1 MKALESL
8 RTSLVEW
15 LVGAAY
21 PLWSHH
27 GIDPRNGGFAEAL
40 DGNGH
45 AVAQPRRARV
55 HPRQVYAFAQAQAF
69 GWQGDARGIV
79 SRGMNFFETHYRRA
93 DGLFRTLAGADG
105 AALDE
110 RALLYDQAFALLGY
124 AAGATALDARSEF
137 EKRALA
143 LRHAIEAHFL
153 APDGAYNSDEQPAGN
168 RESNPHMHLLE
179 AYLAWAEIGHDA
191 GWATGVQA
199 IAELALSR
207 FINKDNGSIGESY
220 LASWQPAAGIAN
232 RIIEP
237 GHQFEWAWLLL
248 RCERWHSAPALRG
261 AALRLIAI
269 GDRFGVRNGVA
280 IDALYDDFSIKD
292 ARARFWPQTERLK
305 AALLAAALT
314 GDPQYEAMAEAA
326 VTSFFPYLNSAMPGL
341 WRDVRL
347 PDGEFI
353 GSPVPASTFYH
364 VVGAIAALS
373 LARRPSAP
381 RPGRNHPCPCGSGK
395 KYKACCGQIGV
406 DAQTGRAR
414 ADTAAPHMTQLASL
428 IDAGLYGELESK
440 ARELL
445 ELHPRSGIIWQ
456 LLGLSLTRQGKDS
469 LQALEM
475 AAQLLPNDAG
485 AHNNL
490 ANALGRLGRLDEA
503 VAHYRRTLRQRPDFA
518 EAHNN
523 LGHALLD
530 LGQFDGAAASCR
542 RAAELKPGLA
552 EAHDNLGSAQLALG
566 RLDDALASYR
576 RALEI
581 EPGFAEAHSNLG
593 NVWLELGRIDE
604 ALASHRRALAID
616 PNLAGAHNNLGNG
629 LRTLGKLEE
638 AAASYGRALEI
649 NPKFA
654 QAHCNLGITLRLQ
667 GRSADGQASC
677 RRALEINPRSA
688 EALVA
693 LADSSADAGQFAQ
706 AEEFLERA
714 ITAQPDS
721 PEAWAGLARTRKMT
735 VADFAWLAQAQRIA
749 GKGLTPRREICLR
762 HAIGKYFDDVQ
773 DFEQAFVNFRRAN
786 ELTSLRRAKHDR
798 GQLTRTV
805 EAVTRSWDRNN
816 VHRRTDA
823 NESKRPVFIVGMP
836 RSGTSLVEQILA
848 SHPAV
853 FGAGE
858 LTFWSAAWTAHAAS
872 PANAEMADSSLRKLA
887 DDYLGSLHK
896 ISEGALRVVDK
907 MPTNF
912 PFLGMI
918 HAALPNACI
927 IHMRRHPL
935 DTCLSIYMQ
944 QFETA
949 VTYANDLDDLAHYY
963 TEYVRVMDHWRS
975 TLPANVILEVPYEG
989 LVSDQEAWSRRML
1002 EFIGLPWDSRCL
1014 DFHRTER
1021 TVLTASQWQVRQKL
1035 HGSSVGRWRHYERFL
1050 GALSKLTAL
1059 DATPPA

>member
-8 RTSLVEW
+8 RASLVEW
-15 LVGAAY
+15 LVTAAY

-45 AVAQPRRARV
+45 AVALPRRARV

-79 SRGMNFFETHYRRA
+79 SRGMDFFETHYRRA
-93 DGLFRTLAGADG
+93 DGLFLTLAGADG

-124 AAGATALDARSEF
+124 AAAATALDAHSEF
-137 EKRALA
+137 EQRALA

-153 APDGAYNSDEQPAGN
+153 AQDGAYNSDEESAGY

-207 FINKDNGSIGESY
+207 FINRDSGSIGESY
-220 LASWQPAAGIAN
+220 LATWQPAPGIAG
-232 RIIEP
+232 RVVEP

-261 AALRLIAI
+261 AALRLIEI
-269 GDRFGVRNGVA
+269 GDRFGVRDGVA
-280 IDALYDDFSIKD
+280 VDALYDDFSIKD

-305 AALLAAALT
+305 AALLAAGLT
-314 GDPQYEAMAEAA
+314 GEPHYEAMAEAA
-326 VTSFFPYLNSAMPGL
+326 VSSFFPYLNSAVPGL

-347 PDGEFI
+347 PNGEFI

-364 VVGAIAALS
+364 LVGAIAALS
-373 LARRPSAP
+373 FARRPSAP

-395 KYKACCGQIGV
+395 KYKECCGQIAAG
-406 DAQTGRAR
+406 A
-414 ADTAAPHMTQLASL
+414 AAPHMTQLASL
-428 IDAGLYGELESK
+428 IDAGRYVELESK

-445 ELHPRSGIIWQ
+445 ELHPSSGIIWQ
-456 LLGLSLTRQGKDS
+456 LLGLSLTRQGRDS

-490 ANALGRLGRLDEA
+490 ANALGRLGRLDDA
-503 VAHYRRTLRQRPDFA
+503 VAHYRRALRQSPDFA

-530 LGQFDGAAASCR
+530 LGQFDEAAASCR

-581 EPGFAEAHSNLG
+581 EPDFAEAHSNLG
-593 NVWLELGRIDE
+593 NLWLEFGRIDE
-604 ALASHRRALAID
+604 ALGSYRQAIAID
-616 PNLAGAHNNLGNG
+616 PNLAEAHNNLGNG
-629 LRTLGKLEE
+629 LRNLGKLED

-654 QAHCNLGITLRLQ
+654 EAHCNLGVTLRLQ
-667 GRSADGQASC
+667 GRTEEAQASC
-677 RRALEINPRSA
+677 RRALEINPQSA

-693 LADSSADAGQFAQ
+693 WADSSADVGQFAQ
-706 AEEFLERA
+706 AEELFKRA
-714 ITAQPDS
+714 IAAQPDS
-721 PEAWAGLARTRKMT
+721 PEAWAGLARSRKMT
-735 VADFAWLAQAQRIA
+735 VADVAWLAQAQRIV
-749 GKGLTPRREICLR
+749 GKGLPPRHEICLR
-762 HAIGKYFDDVQ
+762 HAIGKYFDDLQ
-773 DFEQAFVNFRRAN
+773 DFEQAFVHFRRAN
-786 ELTSLRRAKHDR
+786 ELTGLRRAKHDR
-798 GQLTRTV
+798 RQLTRTV
-805 EAVTRSWDRNN
+805 EVITRFWDRNRVN
-816 VHRRTDA
+816 GQRADA
-823 NESKRPVFIVGMP
+823 SESDRPVFIVGMP
-836 RSGTSLVEQILA
+836 RSGTTLVEQILA

-858 LTFWSAAWTAHAAS
+858 LTFWSAAWAAHAAS
-872 PANAEMADSSLRKLA
+872 PGNAEMSDSLLRTLADKYLRSLRRLS
-887 DDYLGSLHK
+887 D
-896 ISEGALRVVDK
+896 GASRVIDK

-912 PFLGMI
+912 PFLGLI
-918 HAALPNACI
+918 HAALPNARI
-927 IHMRRHPL
+927 IHVRRNPL
-935 DTCLSIYMQ
+935 DTCLSIYTQ
-944 QFETA
+944 PFETA
-949 VTYANDLDDLAHYY
+949 VSYANDLDDLAHYY
-963 TEYVRVMDHWRS
+963 TEYLRVMDHWRS
-975 TLPANVILEVPYEG
+975 TLPANVILDVSYEG

-1021 TVLTASQWQVRQKL
+1021 TVLTASKWQVRQKL
-1035 HGSSVGRWRHYERFL
+1035 HGSSIGRWRHYEKFL
-1050 GALSKLTAL
+1050 GALSKLAAL
-1059 DATPPA
+1059 DAP